1 MRRMALLAKTGMR
14 FLSSN
19 VLHCSADGMLARGCG
34 IVIVRQRPQTAN
46 GVVFLT
52 IEDEAGTVN
61 VICWQS
67 VVEQFRKEIYGA
79 SLIRVYGRWQSQHNV
94 KHLIAMRLVD
104 LSHLLGEL
112 ETRSRD
118 FC

>member
-1 MRRMALLAKTGMR
+1 MR
-14 FLSSN
+14 FL
-19 VLHCSADGMLARGCG
+19 SADGMLARGCG

-67 VVEQFRKEIYGA
+67 VVEQFRREIYGA
-79 SLIRVYGRWQSQHNV
+79 SLIGVYGRWQSQNNV
-94 KHLIAMRLVD
+94 QHLIAMRLVD
-104 LSHLLGEL
+104 LSYMFGEL
-112 ETRSRD
+112 ETKSRD

>member
-1 MRRMALLAKTGMR
+1 MREIANAHRYS
-14 FLSSN
+14 FPCVDS
-19 VLHCSADGMLARGCG
+19 CG
-34 IVIVRQRPQTAN
+34 IVICRQRPHTAN

-52 IEDEAGTVN
+52 VEDETGTVN
-61 VICWQS
+61 VICWES

-79 SLIRVYGRWQSQHNV
+79 SLLGVYGQWQSQSNV
-94 KHLIAMRLVD
+94 KNLIAMRLVD

-112 ETRSRD
+112 DTKSRD